1 MEISRPRPLWRSP
14 CLQSFES
21 NTTNSLPSRDDR
33 DAALRS
39 RFGAQVSI
47 IEWDAPEDPLE
58 LFAALRTTVFDNR
71 AVAVEIDSDD
81 RTLTAALG
89 LAAAMAVVPSNRIPI
104 LLPCYSDGNSGVSP
118 IYDVVDSGE
127 SHMYVPD
134 DAQFKGF
141 AQVYSTVAV
150 AGSITSM

>member
-1 MEISRPRPLWRSP
+1 MSTIIRVKYD
-14 CLQSFES
+14 
-21 NTTNSLPSRDDR
+21 NSLPSRDDR

-118 IYDVVDSGE
+118 IYDVVDSGKVICMCLTMPSLRDSRRSTAPSRWLVR
-127 SHMYVPD
+127 SHPC
-134 DAQFKGF
+134 
-141 AQVYSTVAV
+141 SSNTRL
-150 AGSITSM
+150 